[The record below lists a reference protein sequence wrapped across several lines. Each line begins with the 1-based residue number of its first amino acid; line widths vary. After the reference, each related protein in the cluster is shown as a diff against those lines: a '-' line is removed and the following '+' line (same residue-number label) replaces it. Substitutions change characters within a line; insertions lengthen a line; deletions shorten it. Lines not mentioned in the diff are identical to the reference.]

1 MKMEIQMVDLRAQY
15 GAIRDEI
22 MEALQKVLDST
33 AFIKGPE
40 VATFAGDLKNYLGT
54 AQVIPC
60 ANGTDALQLAL
71 MALDLK
77 PGDEVITTPFT
88 FISTIEVIK
97 LLKLTPVLADIDERN
112 FNLDPEKVKEKITSR
127 TKVIIPVHLFGQCA
141 DMESFTALA
150 RENNLTI
157 IEDTAQ
163 ALGAR
168 LLDSDGERKAG
179 TIGEIGCTSFFPSK
193 NLGAYGDGGAV
204 FTGNEDLAKKMSAIA
219 NHGMVRKYHYDYVG
233 INSRLDTLQAAIL
246 SVKLKYLDQYNRRRS
261 EAADDYH
268 HALKELDDLILPQTM
283 PWSTHIFHQYTLRV
297 TGNKRDPLKEFLA
310 ANHIPSMIYYPLGL
324 HLQKAYLDLGYQK
337 GDFPVTERLSSEVL
351 SLPMHSELTPEQTG
365 FITQKIKEFFD

>member
-1 MKMEIQMVDLRAQY
+1 MNEEIRMVDLKTQY

-22 MEALQKVLDST
+22 NEALQRVLDST

-40 VATFAGDLKNYLGT
+40 VTTFANNLAGYLGT
-54 AQVIPC
+54 AHAIPC

-71 MALDLK
+71 MALNLE

-127 TKVIIPVHLFGQCA
+127 TRVIIPVHLFGQCA
-141 DMESFTALA
+141 DMESLTTIA
-150 RENNLTI
+150 RDKNLTL
-157 IEDTAQ
+157 IEDNAQ
-163 ALGAR
+163 ALGAKF
-168 LLDSDGERKAG
+168 LGSKGKKMAG
-179 TIGEIGCTSFFPSK
+179 TLGEIGCTSFFPSK

-204 FTGNEDLAKKMSAIA
+204 FTNKDELAKKMTAMA
-219 NHGMVRKYHYDYVG
+219 NHGMVRKYHYDFIG

-246 SVKLKYLDQYNRRRS
+246 NVKLKYLDLYNQRRV
-261 EAADDYH
+261 EAAERYH
-268 HALKELDDLILPQTM
+268 RQLAGVEEIILPQTM

-297 TGNKRDPLKEFLA
+297 PGNQRDPLKEFLSTQQ
-310 ANHIPSMIYYPLGL
+310 IPSMIYYPLGL
-324 HLQKAYLDLGYQK
+324 HLQKAYLDLGYRK
-337 GDFPVTERLSSEVL
+337 GDFPVTEKLSNEVL
-351 SLPMHSELTPEQTG
+351 SLPMHSELTPEQSE
-365 FITQKIKEFFD
+365 FITQKINEFFE